1 MANFIVGLAKSF
13 RQDSRLLVTFLIGA
27 TALFGMAKLASEV
40 FEGDTFAID
49 KAIMR
54 ALRTARDTSELIGPS
69 WIKPAM
75 IDMTA
80 LGGGPVLTLVT
91 VLATGSLV
99 AMRRYSTAGF
109 VVLSVSCGAVLSF
122 MIKAIFVRPR
132 PEIVPHLVEATSTSF
147 PSGHAMNSAIV
158 YLTLAV
164 LLARSE
170 ANRQI
175 QFYLIGA
182 ANFLT
187 LLVGTTRVFLGVHW
201 PTDVLAGWVIGA
213 AWAALCSLA
222 AKWLQYHQAI
232 EQPSSLHSRKS

>member
-1 MANFIVGLAKSF
+1 MANFIVRLAKSF

-49 KAIMR
+49 KAIML
-54 ALRTARDTSELIGPS
+54 ALRTAGDASELVGPS

-80 LGGGPVLTLVT
+80 LGGAPVLTLVT

-109 VVLSVSCGAVLSF
+109 VVLSVSCGSVLSF

-132 PEIVPHLVEATSTSF
+132 PEIVPHLVVATSTSF

-164 LLARSE
+164 LLARCE

-182 ANFLT
+182 AILLT

-222 AKWLQYHQAI
+222 AKWLQDHQAI

>member
-1 MANFIVGLAKSF
+1 MANVIGRLVKSH
-13 RQDSRLLVTFLIGA
+13 RRDSRLLIAFLIGA
-27 TALFGMAKLASEV
+27 AALFGMAKLASEV

-54 ALRTARDTSELIGPS
+54 ALRTSGDASDLVGPD
-69 WIKPAM
+69 WFKLAVT
-75 IDMTA
+75 DLTA
-80 LGGGPVLTLVT
+80 LGGAPVLTLVT
-91 VLATGSLV
+91 VLAAGSLV
-99 AMRRYSTAGF
+99 AMRRYRTAVF
-109 VVLSVSCGAVLSF
+109 VVLSVSCGAVLSSI
-122 MIKAIFVRPR
+122 IKGIFVRPR
-132 PEIVPHLVEATSTSF
+132 PEIVPHLVEVTSTSF

-182 ANFLT
+182 AIFLT

-201 PTDVLAGWVIGA
+201 PSDVFAGWVIGA
-213 AWAALCSLA
+213 AWAASCSLA
-222 AKWLQYHQAI
+222 AKWLQDHQAI
-232 EQPSSLHSRKS
+232 EQPSSLHSPKS

>member
-1 MANFIVGLAKSF
+1 MANFIISVAKSL
-13 RQDSRLLVTFLIGA
+13 RQDSRLLVAFLIGA
-27 TALFGMAKLASEV
+27 TTLFGMAKLASEV

-54 ALRTARDTSELIGPS
+54 ALRTAGDASELVGPS
-69 WIKPAM
+69 WIKLAM
-75 IDMTA
+75 IDLTA
-80 LGGGPVLTLVT
+80 LGGAPVLTLVT

-99 AMRRYSTAGF
+99 AMRRYRTAGF
-109 VVLSVSCGAVLSF
+109 IVLSVSCGAVLSF
-122 MIKAIFVRPR
+122 IIKGIFVRPR
-132 PEIVPHLVEATSTSF
+132 PEIVPHLVEVTSTSF

-170 ANRQI
+170 ASRHI
-175 QFYLIGA
+175 QFYLVGA
-182 ANFLT
+182 AVFLT

-201 PTDVLAGWVIGA
+201 PSDVLAGWVIGA

-222 AKWLQYHQAI
+222 AKWLQDHRVI
-232 EQPSSLHSRKS
+232 EQPSSLHSPKS

>member
-1 MANFIVGLAKSF
+1 MANFIVTLAKSL
-13 RQDSRLLVTFLIGA
+13 RQDSRLLVAFLFGA

-40 FEGDTFAID
+40 LEGDTFAID

-54 ALRTARDTSELIGPS
+54 ALRTTGNASEIVGPS

-75 IDMTA
+75 IDLTA
-80 LGGGPVLTLVT
+80 LGGAPVLTLVT
-91 VLATGSLV
+91 ILATGSLV
-99 AMRRYSTAGF
+99 AMRRYGTAGF
-109 VVLSVSCGAVLSF
+109 VVLSVCCGAALSS

-132 PEIVPHLVEATSTSF
+132 PEIVPHLVEVTSTSF

-158 YLTLAV
+158 YLTLSV

-182 ANFLT
+182 AIFLT

-222 AKWLQYHQAI
+222 AKWLQDHQAI
-232 EQPSSLHSRKS
+232 EQPSSLHSPES

>member
-1 MANFIVGLAKSF
+1 VANFIVRLAKSL
-13 RQDSRLLVTFLIGA
+13 RQDSRLLAAFLIGTA
-27 TALFGMAKLASEV
+27 ALFGMVKLASEV

-54 ALRTARDTSELIGPS
+54 AVRTAGDASELVGPA
-69 WIKPAM
+69 WVKLAV
-75 IDMTA
+75 IDLTA
-80 LGGGPVLTLVT
+80 LGGAPVLTLVT

-99 AMRRYSTAGF
+99 SMRRYSTAGF
-109 VVLSVSCGAVLSF
+109 VVLSVSCGAILSTI
-122 MIKAIFVRPR
+122 IKGIFVRPR
-132 PEIVPHLVEATSTSF
+132 PEIVPHLVAATSTSF

-182 ANFLT
+182 AIFLT
-187 LLVGTTRVFLGVHW
+187 LLVGTTRVLLGVHW
-201 PTDVLAGWVIGA
+201 PSDVLAGWVIGA

-222 AKWLQYHQAI
+222 AKWLQDRQAI
-232 EQPSSLHSRKS
+232 EQPSSLHPPKS

>member
-1 MANFIVGLAKSF
+1 MATSIVRLVKSL
-13 RQDSRLLVTFLIGA
+13 RHDSRLLVAFLIGA
-27 TALFGMAKLASEV
+27 AALFGIAKLASEV

-49 KAIMR
+49 KAIIR
-54 ALRTARDTSELIGPS
+54 ALRTAGDASELVGPS
-69 WIKPAM
+69 WIKLAM
-75 IDMTA
+75 IDFTA
-80 LGGGPVLTLVT
+80 LGGAPVLTLVT

-109 VVLSVSCGAVLSF
+109 VVLSVSCGAVLSSI
-122 MIKAIFVRPR
+122 IKGIFVRPR
-132 PEIVPHLVEATSTSF
+132 PEIVPHLVQVTSTSF

-182 ANFLT
+182 AIFLT

-201 PTDVLAGWVIGA
+201 PSDVLAGWVIGA

-222 AKWLQYHQAI
+222 AKWLQDHQAI
-232 EQPSSLHSRKS
+232 EQPASLDSPKS

>member
-1 MANFIVGLAKSF
+1 MANFIVRLAKSL
-13 RQDSRLLVTFLIGA
+13 RHDSRLLVAFLIGA
-27 TALFGMAKLASEV
+27 AALFGMAKLASEV

-54 ALRTARDTSELIGPS
+54 ALRTAGDASELVGPA
-69 WIKPAM
+69 WIKLAM
-75 IDMTA
+75 IDLTA
-80 LGGGPVLTLVT
+80 LGGAPVLTLVT

-122 MIKAIFVRPR
+122 IIKGIFVRPR

-170 ANRQI
+170 ASRHI

-182 ANFLT
+182 AIFLT

-201 PTDVLAGWVIGA
+201 PSDVLAGWVIGA

-222 AKWLQYHQAI
+222 AKWLQDHQAI
-232 EQPSSLHSRKS
+232 EQPSSFHSPKS